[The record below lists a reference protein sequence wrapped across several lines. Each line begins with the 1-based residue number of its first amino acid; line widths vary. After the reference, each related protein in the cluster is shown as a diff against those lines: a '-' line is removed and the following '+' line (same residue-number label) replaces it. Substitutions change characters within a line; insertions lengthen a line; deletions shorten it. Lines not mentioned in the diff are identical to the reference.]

1 MPGYYVTLY
10 CMPWPGSHG
19 WGTAIWQSTSAQTL
33 SDYVGW
39 YMETAYRPLH
49 ALLPCINGVPLG
61 VLSEQA
67 SVVQAM
73 ASFRI
78 RNFDDHLLVIGAI
91 APTYQVAYC
100 FANYEAGLDLYI
112 RPSQGEPGYFKFVTR
127 SSWDPTYWYL
137 VKDWF
142 LLGLFPLPVIEP
154 PLPWPRL

>member
-1 MPGYYVTLY
+1 
-10 CMPWPGSHG
+10 
-19 WGTAIWQSTSAQTL
+19 
-33 SDYVGW
+33 
-39 YMETAYRPLH
+39 METAYRPLH